1 MCYRSAIEVAWSI
14 PSAGWLAFLG
24 YSKTGIQ
31 KTIVSAVDSELPE
44 RWLRGV
50 LEVP

>member
-31 KTIVSAVDSELPE
+31 KQLFRLWTQGC
-44 RWLRGV
+44 LRGG
-50 LEVP
+50 LEVA